1 MNKRMQK
8 KLNKYAPTS
17 IRIFNISYDTDG
29 EEISLPDELVMKIP
43 KGAKEAELTDLASD
57 YISDTTGFCHNG
69 FDWST
74 IQN

>member
-8 KLNKYAPTS
+8 KLNKCAPTS
-17 IRIFNISYDTDG
+17 IRIFNISYDTDD
-29 EEISLPDELVMKIP
+29 EEISLPDELGMKIP

-69 FDWST
+69 FDWSP
-74 IQN
+74 IKN

>member
-8 KLNKYAPTS
+8 KLNKCAPTS

-43 KGAKEAELTDLASD
+43 KGAKEAVLTELASD

-69 FDWST
+69 FDWSP
-74 IQN
+74 IKN